1 MDYIFI
7 LNISFRNSA
16 FSPVCAMTGMNTTE
30 LLGNKEAMKAVKD
43 VMGEVIDAAIA
54 NGYEFDH
61 DEQMKNM
68 ISRTEA
74 TAKNY
79 KPSM

>member
-1 MDYIFI
+1 MVDDFY
-7 LNISFRNSA
+7 NERNAA
-16 FSPVCAMTGMNTTE
+16 FSPVCALTGMNTTE
-30 LLGNKEAMKAVKD
+30 VLGNEEAMKSVKH

-54 NGYEFDH
+54 NGYDFNH
-61 DEQMKNM
+61 DEQMNIM